1 MTLSLDFRLVSLIWQ
16 TLLQRSR
23 NLYMKRKRSQKNSF
37 GMQFQMTS
45 SQKRIRRFRKCSLM
59 MYRNTEM
66 TMTMQISQ
74 LQKHTILIQMRSRNI
89 QTHVTTEDQ
98 SAVFVMVEHPL
109 SVRTLDREW
118 EPLRLQME
126 EMHLNHQPK
135 EAVRHIMQIRMV
147 QQRYLRRLRNFQQR
161 RSQVEFY

>member
-1 MTLSLDFRLVSLIWQ
+1 MTLSLDFRLVLLIWQ
-16 TLLQRSR
+16 TLLQQSR
-23 NLYMKRKRSQKNSF
+23 NLYTKRRKSQKNSF
-37 GMQFQMTS
+37 GMQSQTIS
-45 SQKRIRRFRKCSLM
+45 SQKRTRRFRKCSLM
-59 MYRNTEM
+59 TFQNTEM
-66 TMTMQISQ
+66 MMTMSISQ
-74 LQKHTILIQMRSRNI
+74 SQKHTILTQMRLRNI
-89 QTHVTTEDQ
+89 QTHVTTEDR
-98 SAVFVMVEHPL
+98 SAVFVMVEHHL

-147 QQRYLRRLRNFQQR
+147 QQQYLRRLRNFQQR